1 MIRAYNASGL
11 KLKDWLEENNI
22 TKYKFYYR
30 RRMLRGACLDEMMQN
45 NKSDQADFIEMP
57 MHHDTGSTTAPI
69 VAASVQING
78 CEVKLG
84 SKT

>member
-1 MIRAYNASGL
+1 
-11 KLKDWLEENNI
+11 
-22 TKYKFYYR
+22 
-30 RRMLRGACLDEMMQN
+30 
-45 NKSDQADFIEMP
+45 MP
-57 MHHDTGSTTAPI
+57 VQHDTGSTTAPI